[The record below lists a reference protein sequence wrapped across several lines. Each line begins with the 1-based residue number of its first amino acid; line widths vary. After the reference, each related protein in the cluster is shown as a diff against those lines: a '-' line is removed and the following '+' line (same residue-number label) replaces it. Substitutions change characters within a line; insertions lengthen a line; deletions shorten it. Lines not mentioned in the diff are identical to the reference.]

1 MKKIRVFFATLK
13 EGIKS
18 LWSHRAMGF
27 ASIISIM
34 LALAILGTILISALT
49 LNQYVVD
56 LKGKVDQVILYLKPD
71 EEENRIE
78 EIQTELENN
87 DLIKN
92 VKFKSS
98 KDALDE
104 YKKTIG
110 ESDSYI
116 LEGLEKALPPSFVVS
131 LKKLDD
137 ADDFA
142 KEANEIEGIV
152 KVEYYKDTVDR
163 VMKISRY
170 VHVGGAVGVGALVII
185 SIFIISNT
193 IKLTVYARKNEIEIK
208 KYIGA
213 TNRVITGPFIVEG
226 LVFGLIGS
234 MLAFLA
240 IYFGYDFI
248 FKKFADSIQR
258 TLAGYLIP
266 MEFLKLDIL
275 VIFLTLGGGIGTI
288 GSLIS
293 IRRYLKV

>member
-1 MKKIRVFFATLK
+1 MKTIRVFFATLK

-27 ASIISIM
+27 ASIVSIM
-34 LALAILGTILISALT
+34 LALSILGTILISALT

-71 EEENRIE
+71 AEEAQIE
-78 EIQTELENN
+78 EIERSLKKNK
-87 DLIKN
+87 LIKN

-98 KDALDE
+98 KDALEE

-131 LKKLDD
+131 LKELDD
-137 ADDFA
+137 ADAFA
-142 KEANEIEGIV
+142 KEANGMEDIV

-163 VMKISRY
+163 VMRISKY
-170 VHVGGAVGVGALVII
+170 VHIGGAVGVGALVII

-234 MLAFLA
+234 ILAFVA
-240 IYFGYDFI
+240 IYFGYGYI
-248 FKKFADSIQR
+248 FSRFSDSVQR

>member
-34 LALAILGTILISALT
+34 LALSILGTILISALT

-56 LKGKVDQVILYLKPD
+56 LKEKVDQVILYLNPEAQQSEID
-71 EEENRIE
+71 EVQKI
-78 EIQTELENN
+78 LENSKY
-87 DLIKN
+87 IRT
-92 VKFKSS
+92 VKYKSS
-98 KDALDE
+98 KEALEE
-104 YKKTIG
+104 YKNTIG

-116 LEGLEKALPPSFVVS
+116 LEGLENALPPSFVAS
-131 LKKLDD
+131 LDKLDD
-137 ADDFA
+137 AAEFA
-142 KEANEIEGIV
+142 KEANGIDGVV
-152 KVEYYKDTVDR
+152 KVEYYKDTVER
-163 VMKISRY
+163 VMKISDY
-170 VHVGGAVGVGALVII
+170 VHIGGAIAVGALVII

-193 IKLTVYARKNEIEIK
+193 IKLTVYARKKEIEIK

-234 MLAFLA
+234 LLAYA
-240 IYFGYDFI
+240 IIYFGYDFI
-248 FKKFADSIQR
+248 FTRFSDSITR
-258 TLAGYLIP
+258 TLAGYMIP
-266 MEFLKLDIL
+266 VEFLKLDIL
-275 VIFLTLGGGIGTI
+275 IVFLTLGVGIGTI

>member
-1 MKKIRVFFATLK
+1 
-13 EGIKS
+13 
-18 LWSHRAMGF
+18 MGF
-27 ASIISIM
+27 ASIVSIM
-34 LALAILGTILISALT
+34 LALSILGTILISALT

-71 EEENRIE
+71 AEEAQIE
-78 EIQTELENN
+78 EIQRSLEENEL
-87 DLIKN
+87 IRN

-98 KDALDE
+98 KDALEE

-131 LKKLDD
+131 LKELDD
-137 ADDFA
+137 ADAFA
-142 KEANEIEGIV
+142 QEANGMEDIV

-163 VMKISRY
+163 VMKISSY
-170 VHVGGAVGVGALVII
+170 VHIGGAVGVGALVII

-213 TNRVITGPFIVEG
+213 TNRGITGPFIVEG

-234 MLAFLA
+234 LLAFVA
-240 IYFGYDFI
+240 IYFGYGYI
-248 FKKFADSIQR
+248 FSRFSDSVQR

>member
-1 MKKIRVFFATLK
+1 
-13 EGIKS
+13 
-18 LWSHRAMGF
+18 MGF
-27 ASIISIM
+27 ASIVSIM
-34 LALAILGTILISALT
+34 LALSILGTILISALT

-56 LKGKVDQVILYLKPD
+56 LKGKVDQVILYLKPEA
-71 EEENRIE
+71 EEAQIE
-78 EIQTELENN
+78 EIQKSLEENK
-87 DLIKN
+87 LITN

-98 KDALDE
+98 KDALEE

-131 LKKLDD
+131 LKELDD
-137 ADDFA
+137 ADAFA
-142 KEANEIEGIV
+142 KEANGMEDIV

-163 VMKISRY
+163 VMRISKY
-170 VHVGGAVGVGALVII
+170 VHIGGAVGVGALVII

-234 MLAFLA
+234 ILAFVA
-240 IYFGYDFI
+240 IYFGYGYI
-248 FKKFADSIQR
+248 FSRFSDSVQR

>member
-27 ASIISIM
+27 ASIVSIM
-34 LALAILGTILISALT
+34 LALSILGTILISALT

-56 LKGKVDQVILYLKPD
+56 LKGKVDQVILYLKPEA
-71 EEENRIE
+71 EEAQIE
-78 EIQTELENN
+78 EIQKSLEENK
-87 DLIKN
+87 LITN

-98 KDALDE
+98 KDALEE

-131 LKKLDD
+131 LKELDD
-137 ADDFA
+137 ADAFA
-142 KEANEIEGIV
+142 KEANGMEDIV

-163 VMKISRY
+163 VMRISKY
-170 VHVGGAVGVGALVII
+170 VHIGGAVGVGALVII

-213 TNRVITGPFIVEG
+213 TNRVIT
-226 LVFGLIGS
+226 
-234 MLAFLA
+234 
-240 IYFGYDFI
+240 
-248 FKKFADSIQR
+248 
-258 TLAGYLIP
+258 
-266 MEFLKLDIL
+266 
-275 VIFLTLGGGIGTI
+275 
-288 GSLIS
+288 
-293 IRRYLKV
+293 

>member
-1 MKKIRVFFATLK
+1 
-13 EGIKS
+13 
-18 LWSHRAMGF
+18 MGF
-27 ASIISIM
+27 ASIVSIM
-34 LALAILGTILISALT
+34 LALSILGTILISALT

-71 EEENRIE
+71 AEEAQIE
-78 EIQTELENN
+78 EIQRSLEDNEL
-87 DLIKN
+87 IRN

-98 KDALDE
+98 KDALEE

-131 LKKLDD
+131 LKELDD
-137 ADDFA
+137 ADAFA
-142 KEANEIEGIV
+142 QEANGMEDIV

-163 VMKISRY
+163 VMKISSY
-170 VHVGGAVGVGALVII
+170 VHIGGAVGVGALVII

-213 TNRVITGPFIVEG
+213 TNRGITGPFIVEG
-226 LVFGLIGS
+226 LVFVLIGS
-234 MLAFLA
+234 LLAFVA
-240 IYFGYDFI
+240 IYFGYGYI
-248 FKKFADSIQR
+248 FSRFSDSVQR